1 MHITLHKA
9 TEADGEL
16 IHEYQVAAFQPL
28 LDKYQDMDSNPA
40 NEPLS
45 RTIARINR
53 ADGGFYK
60 IMTEG
65 QFVGAI
71 CLFSKESAV
80 YWISPIFIHPA
91 HQGKGIA
98 QQVFKLA
105 EDMFPDARIWRLAT
119 LREEKGNCHLY
130 EKIGY
135 QLTGKVQML
144 NERATLIYYEKRI

>member
-1 MHITLHKA
+1 MNITLHKA
-9 TEADGEL
+9 TEADAEL

-28 LDKYQDMDSNPA
+28 FDKYQDKDSNPA

-53 ADGGFYK
+53 TDGGFYK
-60 IMTEG
+60 IITEG
-65 QFVGAI
+65 EFAGAI
-71 CLFSKESAV
+71 CLFSKEPGI
-80 YWISPIFIHPA
+80 YWISPIFIHPS

-98 QQVFKLA
+98 QYVLKLI
-105 EDMFPDARIWRLAT
+105 ESMFSDARIWRLAT
-119 LREEKGNCHLY
+119 LREERGNCYLY

-135 QLTGKVQML
+135 QLTGKVQPL

>member
-9 TEADGEL
+9 TEADAEL
-16 IHEYQVAAFQPL
+16 IHAYQIAAFQPL

-45 RTIARINR
+45 RTIDRINR
-53 ADGGFYK
+53 TDGGYYR
-60 IMTEG
+60 ILTEG
-65 QFVGAI
+65 QFTGAI
-71 CLFSKESAV
+71 CHFSKEPDV

-98 QQVFKLA
+98 QQVLKLA
-105 EDMFPDARIWRLAT
+105 ENMFSEARIWRLAT

-135 QLTGKVQML
+135 QLTDKVQTL
-144 NERATLIYYEKRI
+144 NERATLIYYEKRV